1 MPTAAISEGLSQS
14 VLTVDSQSSDQI
26 RISPQIR
33 AGWLSALIVAV
44 GLTSSLG
51 GGLIYA
57 YLRKD
62 IQIVIGETVTKR
74 ATYKRTVGQA
84 LDEAGIRLTQQDEVS
99 LSLRTRLQEGMSL
112 VVRRAVPLTLKVDG
126 KTVALRSAAPS
137 VLEVL
142 RRRHVA
148 VHALDKVF
156 PSPGA
161 VPAAGM
167 TIRVVRI
174 EQQILVEQVE
184 IPYQVQ
190 SSSDPLTPRGI
201 MRIKAPGKN
210 GLKERAFKI
219 TFADGQVA
227 HRTLVGERVVRN
239 PLDRVVTMGAQ
250 VQMASRGAFAG
261 REVLEMVATAYS
273 PYCCP
278 GVDNITSIGMYAGY
292 GVVAVD
298 PKIIPLRSRLYIEG
312 YGYAVAGD
320 VGSWIKGMRV
330 DLGFA
335 TRGEA
340 IRYGRRPVRVYIL
353 YKHERKQAS
362 VR

>member
-14 VLTVDSQSSDQI
+14 VHAVALPLSGPI

-33 AGWLSALIVAV
+33 AGSLSALIVTA
-44 GLTSSLG
+44 GLVSAFG
-51 GGLIYA
+51 GGLIHA

-62 IQIVIGETVTKR
+62 IQIVVGDTVTTR
-74 ATYKRTVGQA
+74 ATYTRTVGQA
-84 LDEAGIRLTQQDEVS
+84 LDEAGVQLTQEDEVS
-99 LSLRTRLQEGMSL
+99 LLLPTRLQEGMRL
-112 VVRRAVPLTLKVDG
+112 VVRRAVPLTLMVDG
-126 KTVALRSAAPS
+126 KTVTLRSAAPS
-137 VLEVL
+137 ALEVL
-142 RRRHVA
+142 RRRHVT
-148 VHALDKVF
+148 VHAHDKVF
-156 PSPGA
+156 PSRGIA
-161 VPAAGM
+161 PAAGM

-174 EQQILVEQVE
+174 QQQIIVEQVE
-184 IPYQVQ
+184 IPYHVQ

-201 MRIKAPGKN
+201 IRIKAPGKN

-227 HRTLVGERVVRN
+227 QRTLVGERVVRN
-239 PLDRVVTMGAQ
+239 PLDRVVTMGTQ
-250 VQMASRGAFAG
+250 IQMVSRGLFAG
-261 REVLEMVATAYS
+261 REVLQMVATAYS

-278 GVDNITSIGMYAGY
+278 GVDNITATGMYAGY

-335 TRGEA
+335 TKGEA
-340 IRYGRRPVRVYIL
+340 IRYGRRPVRVFIL
-353 YKHERKQAS
+353 HKYERKQAS
-362 VR
+362 AK